1 MSPLTITP
9 QMQFHHVF
17 ERLNRSIKSKS
28 QYEKLTNQDRKLIIR
43 YQNCGHIIV
52 EDKRTFKNKNRVGFF
67 FLQKAFIVVFCFYQL
82 QTV

>member
-9 QMQFHHVF
+9 QMQFHHVV

-67 FLQKAFIVVFCFYQL
+67 FYRKPLL
-82 QTV
+82 